1 MTRFKLLITVFSI
14 FSYFSMSSTDL
25 CSCGSYENG
34 TYEYQVI
41 EESGGCCSGLPANDE
56 EFGSGNQLTWER
68 SEGGWR
74 LTDIQAISNSDA
86 QNECCQES
94 A

>member
-1 MTRFKLLITVFSI
+1 MKKFKILFMFLICFS
-14 FSYFSMSSTDL
+14 SLNMNGTDL
-25 CSCGSYENG
+25 CACGSYSDG

-56 EFGSGNQLTWER
+56 EFGTGYQMSWER

-74 LTDIQAISNSDA
+74 LTSIEAISNSDA
-86 QNECCQES
+86 LSECCDES